1 MKRVAVAI
9 VLLMLVA
16 AGPETRPAGP
26 GDKVVAFARAHR
38 GKQVG
43 NGECSTLLESAL
55 ESADALHRLADNPG
69 EGDYVWGDLIFTAES
84 GKANVG
90 KVTDIRPGDLVQFR
104 DTKFVQRDGRTT
116 MTYTMAHHSAVV
128 DHLVAKT
135 GTIVILHQNYNNS
148 KDVTELSLRIG
159 DLKAGWIRIYRA
171 KEPRAK

>member
-1 MKRVAVAI
+1 MNRILLAVT
-9 VLLMLVA
+9 LLMLVA
-16 AGPETRPAGP
+16 GAETRPSGP
-26 GDKVVAFARAHR
+26 GDAVVAFAREHR

-43 NGECSTLLESAL
+43 NGECSTLVEAALQSAG
-55 ESADALHRLADNPG
+55 ALYRMADNPG
-69 EGDYVWGDLIFTAES
+69 EGDYVWGDLIFTAEF

-90 KVTDIRPGDLVQFR
+90 KVTDIRPGDLIQFR
-104 DTKFVQRDGRTT
+104 DSKFVQRDGRTT

-128 DHLVAKT
+128 DRTVAKT

-148 KDVTELSLRIG
+148 KDVAELSLRVG